1 MKKRI
6 FAVAAAL
13 CLLAGTGAF
22 AQDSKKAPMMKERPT
37 AEQMAQRRTERMTE
51 KLNLSEK
58 QSKQLYEVNLQD
70 IKEMQAQAEQMRAYR
85 KAQAEKMKGIL
96 TPEQFEQWKQMQ
108 GPRHGMNRG
117 PRMKDGRGD
126 KAAVREGRKCAPC
139 AGGQEMRRTALRK
152 GEKVRLGKSTG
163 LLQSGRRL
171 SADALFLSIH
181 PLSEGR
187 MREKSYFRMRKIR
200 KYTEH

>member
-85 KAQAEKMKGIL
+85 KAQAEKMKG
-96 TPEQFEQWKQMQ
+96 
-108 GPRHGMNRG
+108 PRHGMNRG
-117 PRMKDGRGD
+117 PRMRTAGATRPPCV
-126 KAAVREGRKCAPC
+126 KAASAPPAWGTGNATDRAPERRKSEVRNIDRFVAVGASVV
-139 AGGQEMRRTALRK
+139 G
-152 GEKVRLGKSTG
+152 
-163 LLQSGRRL
+163 
-171 SADALFLSIH
+171 
-181 PLSEGR
+181 
-187 MREKSYFRMRKIR
+187 
-200 KYTEH
+200 

>member
-37 AEQMAQRRTERMTE
+37 AEQMAQRMTE

-117 PRMKDGRGD
+117 PRRKDGRG
-126 KAAVREGRKCAPC
+126 A
-139 AGGQEMRRTALRK
+139 
-152 GEKVRLGKSTG
+152 
-163 LLQSGRRL
+163 
-171 SADALFLSIH
+171 
-181 PLSEGR
+181 
-187 MREKSYFRMRKIR
+187 
-200 KYTEH
+200 

>member
-117 PRMKDGRGD
+117 PRMKAGATRPPCV
-126 KAAVREGRKCAPC
+126 KAASAPPARGTGNATDRAPERRK
-139 AGGQEMRRTALRK
+139 
-152 GEKVRLGKSTG
+152 
-163 LLQSGRRL
+163 
-171 SADALFLSIH
+171 
-181 PLSEGR
+181 SEV
-187 MREKSYFRMRKIR
+187 RKIDR
-200 KYTEH
+200 FVAVGASVVG

>member
-108 GPRHGMNRG
+108 GPRHGM
-117 PRMKDGRGD
+117 
-126 KAAVREGRKCAPC
+126 KAASAPPARGIGNATDRAPERRK
-139 AGGQEMRRTALRK
+139 
-152 GEKVRLGKSTG
+152 
-163 LLQSGRRL
+163 
-171 SADALFLSIH
+171 
-181 PLSEGR
+181 SEV
-187 MREKSYFRMRKIR
+187 RKIDR
-200 KYTEH
+200 FVAVGASVVG

>member
-6 FAVAAAL
+6 FAAAVAL
-13 CLLAGTGAF
+13 CLLAGTSAF
-22 AQDSKKAPMMKERPT
+22 AQDSKKVPMTKERPT
-37 AEQMAQRRTERMTE
+37 AEQMAKGRTERMAE
-51 KLNLSEK
+51 KLNLNET
-58 QSKQLYEVNLQD
+58 QSKQLYEINLQD
-70 IKEMQAQAEQMRAYR
+70 IKDMQKQAEQMRANR

-139 AGGQEMRRTALRK
+139 AGDRK
-152 GEKVRLGKSTG
+152 CDGPRSGKEKK
-163 LLQSGRRL
+163 
-171 SADALFLSIH
+171 
-181 PLSEGR
+181 
-187 MREKSYFRMRKIR
+187 
-200 KYTEH
+200 

>member
-1 MKKRI
+1 
-6 FAVAAAL
+6 
-13 CLLAGTGAF
+13 
-22 AQDSKKAPMMKERPT
+22 MMKERPT

-126 KAAVREGRKCAPC
+126 KAAVREGRKCAP
-139 AGGQEMRRTALRK
+139 ARGIGNATDRAPERR
-152 GEKVRLGKSTG
+152 KS
-163 LLQSGRRL
+163 
-171 SADALFLSIH
+171 
-181 PLSEGR
+181 EV
-187 MREKSYFRMRKIR
+187 RKIDR
-200 KYTEH
+200 FVAVGASVVG

>member
-126 KAAVREGRKCAPC
+126 KAAVREGRKCPC
-139 AGGQEMRRTALRK
+139 AGDRK
-152 GEKVRLGKSTG
+152 CDGPCSGK
-163 LLQSGRRL
+163 
-171 SADALFLSIH
+171 
-181 PLSEGR
+181 
-187 MREKSYFRMRKIR
+187 EKSEVRNIDRFVAVGASVVG
-200 KYTEH
+200 

>member
-1 MKKRI
+1 
-6 FAVAAAL
+6 
-13 CLLAGTGAF
+13 
-22 AQDSKKAPMMKERPT
+22 
-37 AEQMAQRRTERMTE
+37 MTE

-108 GPRHGMNRG
+108 GPR
-117 PRMKDGRGD
+117 PRHEPRSPDEGRPGATRPPCV
-126 KAAVREGRKCAPC
+126 KAASAPPARGTGNATDRAPERRKSEV
-139 AGGQEMRRTALRK
+139 GT
-152 GEKVRLGKSTG
+152 STG

-181 PLSEGR
+181 PASEGR
-187 MREKSYFRMRKIR
+187 LREKSYLRMRKIR

>member
-126 KAAVREGRKCAPC
+126 KAAVREAASAPP
-139 AGGQEMRRTALRK
+139 ARGK

>member
-1 MKKRI
+1 ME
-6 FAVAAAL
+6 A
-13 CLLAGTGAF
+13 
-22 AQDSKKAPMMKERPT
+22 
-37 AEQMAQRRTERMTE
+37 AQRSAEYVFQGIMYYFRREKVCPRYQFTLKDPVDPAQRKTERMTE

-85 KAQAEKMKGIL
+85 KTQAEKMKGIL

-139 AGGQEMRRTALRK
+139 AGDRK
-152 GEKVRLGKSTG
+152 CDGPRSGKEKK
-163 LLQSGRRL
+163 
-171 SADALFLSIH
+171 
-181 PLSEGR
+181 
-187 MREKSYFRMRKIR
+187 
-200 KYTEH
+200 

>member
-96 TPEQFEQWKQMQ
+96 TPEQLEADARPA
-108 GPRHGMNRG
+108 PRHE
-117 PRMKDGRGD
+117 PRSPD
-126 KAAVREGRKCAPC
+126 EGRP
-139 AGGQEMRRTALRK
+139 GRQ
-152 GEKVRLGKSTG
+152 
-163 LLQSGRRL
+163 GRR
-171 SADALFLSIH
+171 A
-181 PLSEGR
+181 
-187 MREKSYFRMRKIR
+187 
-200 KYTEH
+200 

>member
-37 AEQMAQRRTERMTE
+37 AEQMAQRKTERMTE

-126 KAAVREGRKCAPC
+126 KAASAPPARGTGNATDRAPERRK
-139 AGGQEMRRTALRK
+139 
-152 GEKVRLGKSTG
+152 
-163 LLQSGRRL
+163 
-171 SADALFLSIH
+171 
-181 PLSEGR
+181 SEV
-187 MREKSYFRMRKIR
+187 RKIDR
-200 KYTEH
+200 FVAVGASVVG

>member
-37 AEQMAQRRTERMTE
+37 AEQMAQRKTERMTE

-70 IKEMQAQAEQMRAYR
+70 IKEMQAQARDARAQGAGR
-85 KAQAEKMKGIL
+85 EDEGIL
-96 TPEQFEQWKQMQ
+96 TPEQFGSGQMQ
-108 GPRHGMNRG
+108 GPPGK
-117 PRMKDGRGD
+117 PRSPDEGRPGRQ
-126 KAAVREGRKCAPC
+126 AAVR
-139 AGGQEMRRTALRK
+139 
-152 GEKVRLGKSTG
+152 
-163 LLQSGRRL
+163 
-171 SADALFLSIH
+171 
-181 PLSEGR
+181 
-187 MREKSYFRMRKIR
+187 
-200 KYTEH
+200 

>member
-37 AEQMAQRRTERMTE
+37 AEQMAQRKTERMTE

-126 KAAVREGRKCAPC
+126 KAAVRVCAGDRKCDGPRS
-139 AGGQEMRRTALRK
+139 ERRKTVEQMAALQK
-152 GEKVRLGKSTG
+152 EGTSTG
-163 LLQSGRRL
+163 FEFADRGRCARCGRR
-171 SADALFLSIH
+171 AR
-181 PLSEGR
+181 PR
-187 MREKSYFRMRKIR
+187 PKR
-200 KYTEH
+200 

>member
-37 AEQMAQRRTERMTE
+37 AEQMAQRRTERMTG

-70 IKEMQAQAEQMRAYR
+70 IKEMQ
-85 KAQAEKMKGIL
+85 AQAEKMKGIL

-139 AGGQEMRRTALRK
+139 AGDRK
-152 GEKVRLGKSTG
+152 CDGPRSGKEKK
-163 LLQSGRRL
+163 
-171 SADALFLSIH
+171 
-181 PLSEGR
+181 
-187 MREKSYFRMRKIR
+187 
-200 KYTEH
+200 

>member
-70 IKEMQAQAEQMRAYR
+70 IKEMQAQSEQMRAYR

-139 AGGQEMRRTALRK
+139 AGDRK
-152 GEKVRLGKSTG
+152 CDGPRSGKEKK
-163 LLQSGRRL
+163 
-171 SADALFLSIH
+171 
-181 PLSEGR
+181 
-187 MREKSYFRMRKIR
+187 
-200 KYTEH
+200 

>member
-37 AEQMAQRRTERMTE
+37 AEQMAQRRTER
-51 KLNLSEK
+51 
-58 QSKQLYEVNLQD
+58 
-70 IKEMQAQAEQMRAYR
+70 MRAYR

-139 AGGQEMRRTALRK
+139 AGDRK
-152 GEKVRLGKSTG
+152 CDGPRSGKEKK
-163 LLQSGRRL
+163 
-171 SADALFLSIH
+171 
-181 PLSEGR
+181 
-187 MREKSYFRMRKIR
+187 
-200 KYTEH
+200 

>member
-139 AGGQEMRRTALRK
+139 AGDRKCGGRRCGKEK
-152 GEKVRLGKSTG
+152 GTSTG

-181 PLSEGR
+181 PASEGR
-187 MREKSYFRMRKIR
+187 LREKSYLRMRKIR

>member
-108 GPRHGMNRG
+108 GLRHGMNRG

-139 AGGQEMRRTALRK
+139 VGDRK
-152 GEKVRLGKSTG
+152 CDGPCSGKEKKRLGTSTG

-181 PLSEGR
+181 PASEGR
-187 MREKSYFRMRKIR
+187 LREKSYLRMRKIR

>member
-126 KAAVREGRKCAPC
+126 KAASVPPARGTGNATDRAPERRKSEVRNIDRFVAVGASVV
-139 AGGQEMRRTALRK
+139 G
-152 GEKVRLGKSTG
+152 
-163 LLQSGRRL
+163 
-171 SADALFLSIH
+171 
-181 PLSEGR
+181 
-187 MREKSYFRMRKIR
+187 
-200 KYTEH
+200 

>member
-1 MKKRI
+1 LIFEIMKKRI

-139 AGGQEMRRTALRK
+139 AGDRK
-152 GEKVRLGKSTG
+152 CDGPRSGKEKK
-163 LLQSGRRL
+163 
-171 SADALFLSIH
+171 
-181 PLSEGR
+181 
-187 MREKSYFRMRKIR
+187 
-200 KYTEH
+200 

>member
-70 IKEMQAQAEQMRAYR
+70 IKEMQ
-85 KAQAEKMKGIL
+85 
-96 TPEQFEQWKQMQ
+96 

-139 AGGQEMRRTALRK
+139 AGDRK
-152 GEKVRLGKSTG
+152 CDGPRSGKEKK
-163 LLQSGRRL
+163 
-171 SADALFLSIH
+171 
-181 PLSEGR
+181 
-187 MREKSYFRMRKIR
+187 
-200 KYTEH
+200 

>member
-22 AQDSKKAPMMKERPT
+22 AQDSKKAAMMKERPT

-70 IKEMQAQAEQMRAYR
+70 IKEMQAQAEQPKGYADAALDAIATQARGWAQGGDAFVFFINGAKERAP
-85 KAQAEKMKGIL
+85 A
-96 TPEQFEQWKQMQ
+96 
-108 GPRHGMNRG
+108 
-117 PRMKDGRGD
+117 
-126 KAAVREGRKCAPC
+126 AAV
-139 AGGQEMRRTALRK
+139 ALI
-152 GEKVRLGKSTG
+152 ERLGG
-163 LLQSGRRL
+163 LPP
-171 SADALFLSIH
+171 AALALN
-181 PLSEGR
+181 PGG
-187 MREKSYFRMRKIR
+187 
-200 KYTEH
+200 TEPCKDDTC

>member
-37 AEQMAQRRTERMTE
+37 AEQMAQRKTERMTE

-85 KAQAEKMKGIL
+85 KTQAEKMKGIL

-108 GPRHGMNRG
+108 GPRPPARG
-117 PRMKDGRGD
+117 TGNATDRAPER
-126 KAAVREGRKCAPC
+126 RK
-139 AGGQEMRRTALRK
+139 
-152 GEKVRLGKSTG
+152 
-163 LLQSGRRL
+163 
-171 SADALFLSIH
+171 
-181 PLSEGR
+181 SEV
-187 MREKSYFRMRKIR
+187 RKIDR
-200 KYTEH
+200 FVAVGASVVG

>member
-37 AEQMAQRRTERMTE
+37 AEQMAQRKTERMTE

-70 IKEMQAQAEQMRAYR
+70 IKEMQAQAEQ
-85 KAQAEKMKGIL
+85 MKGIL

-139 AGGQEMRRTALRK
+139 AGDRK
-152 GEKVRLGKSTG
+152 CDGPRSGKEKK
-163 LLQSGRRL
+163 
-171 SADALFLSIH
+171 
-181 PLSEGR
+181 
-187 MREKSYFRMRKIR
+187 
-200 KYTEH
+200 

>member
-1 MKKRI
+1 M
-6 FAVAAAL
+6 

-139 AGGQEMRRTALRK
+139 AGDRK
-152 GEKVRLGKSTG
+152 CDGPRSGKEKK
-163 LLQSGRRL
+163 
-171 SADALFLSIH
+171 
-181 PLSEGR
+181 
-187 MREKSYFRMRKIR
+187 
-200 KYTEH
+200 